1 MGVAMSAT
9 YTPISTAKS
18 SDDCENPDSLP
29 ISATKSSPLSACD
42 KIFWVLMLALFL
54 IAFALLIG
62 LRVSSEISSSGYKC
76 PDFTING
83 AHLTQFNYTGSNRT
97 LSYNLALNITLTNPK
112 KKLFLELIDVKV
124 SAYYQDK
131 RIGQVTLMDRSMS
144 STPKNTTVFQNVVV
158 QGHDML
164 FEQSQSVTRPAAAE
178 LYSIDVVIDFQ
189 DRYTVHRGEVI
200 YNLRLPLSSNGTYWD
215 ADKTTNC
222 PIYI

>member
-18 SDDCENPDSLP
+18 SDDCENPDSVP
-29 ISATKSSPLSACD
+29 ISATKSTPLSACD
-42 KIFWVLMLALFL
+42 QIFWVLMLALLL

-62 LRVSSEISSSGYKC
+62 LRVSPEISSSGYKC
-76 PDFTING
+76 PDFTVNG
-83 AHLTQFNYTGSNRT
+83 AHLTQFDYTESNRT

-112 KKLFLELIDVKV
+112 KKLFLGLIDVKV

-144 STPKNTTVFQNVVV
+144 LTPKNTTIFQNVIV

-164 FEQSQSVTRPAAAE
+164 FEQYQSVTRPAAAE
-178 LYSIDVVIDFQ
+178 LYSIDVVIAFQ
-189 DRYTVHRGEVI
+189 DMYTVQRGEVI

-215 ADKTTNC
+215 ADKITNC
-222 PIYI
+222 SM